1 MTILEALNEYL
12 DANGVAPETLQAVAE
27 ISHLRELEA
36 GELLFR
42 ADQKSNRLY
51 IVLEGQV
58 DVQYLMP
65 SGMRRT
71 FDTLKPGDF
80 GVWSAVVEPHTT
92 SSIGLC
98 RIPTKVVAVEAE
110 PLRALCRKDT
120 DFGFRLMK
128 QMARVIRRRLR
139 AARQQIAETE

>member
-12 DANGVAPETLQAVAE
+12 DAKGVAPETLQAVAE
-27 ISHLRELEA
+27 MSHVRALKA

-42 ADQKSNRLY
+42 ADQESDHLY
-51 IVLEGQV
+51 IVTEGQV
-58 DVQYLMP
+58 DIQYLMP
-65 SGMRRT
+65 SGKRQT
-71 FDTLKPGDF
+71 FDTLGPGDF

-98 RIPTKVVAVEAE
+98 RIPTTVVAVEAAK
-110 PLRALCRKDT
+110 LRALCRKDT

-139 AARQQIAETE
+139 AARQQIAEAD